1 MNGIRVFPRPPM
13 MPNFLRYPVL
23 NGNDGSFPVSQLSDE
38 DAASLWDEW
47 KQAWLDHVA
56 FKRMHAS
63 TAGKP

>member
-1 MNGIRVFPRPPM
+1 M